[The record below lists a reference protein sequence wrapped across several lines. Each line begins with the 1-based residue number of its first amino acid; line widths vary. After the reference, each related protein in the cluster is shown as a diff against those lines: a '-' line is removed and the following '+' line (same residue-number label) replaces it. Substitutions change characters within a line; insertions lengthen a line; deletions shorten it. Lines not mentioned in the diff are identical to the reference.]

1 MVFKFFHL
9 YLIDNLKEENSIMKK
24 LDPFSF
30 LLVSI
35 WSIGTLIKLPD
46 LLELNRGPELI
57 LNIAAVML
65 ILIILII
72 CAIGINYRKC
82 WARTL
87 YLYVSII
94 VIFLILFVT
103 IYSLQKQQVLDA
115 TLLGYSLLIFSPWI
129 GILLYGI
136 YYLNRKDIRESFGL
150 SKDNKSKN

>member
-1 MVFKFFHL
+1 
-9 YLIDNLKEENSIMKK
+9 MKK

-46 LLELNRGPELI
+46 LLEFSRGTELI
-57 LNIAAVML
+57 LNIAAVAS

-72 CAIGINYRKC
+72 CAIGINYRRR

-87 YLYVSII
+87 YLYVSIVVI
-94 VIFLILFVT
+94 VLILSVT
-103 IYSLQKQQVLDA
+103 IYSLQKQQALDVS
-115 TLLGYSLLIFSPWI
+115 LFGYSLLVFSPWI

-150 SKDNKSKN
+150 KEQYNQKILENKNRTEVHF

>member
-1 MVFKFFHL
+1 
-9 YLIDNLKEENSIMKK
+9 MKK